1 MSRSAAGGEV
11 RTAETGHQPTV
22 EFVEAFPPE
31 VEAGAEIVV
40 RARVSCP
47 EGCDLRGGL
56 VNVVSSEGVVLTCEL
71 GGPERAETAD
81 TARTAETSDFVLS
94 APAQLGESVWSITFP
109 RQEVGGGVHEEC
121 GLTVTS
127 TVLPHATSV
136 AIWDVPSPLKGSR
149 FVVMVGI
156 KCSAACTLG
165 GQLVEVR
172 DEAGV
177 RLGDGR
183 LGDEPR
189 PGTSALYEAEVS
201 LVAPSQAGVFSRSV
215 SFAPTELDLPH
226 REASGDFT
234 FRSLEPPEH
243 TVTVRVVPKGIDAP
257 MDNIEVRLGAY
268 RAETDERGLASVG
281 VPKGTYE
288 LSAWRIDIEPV
299 STELEVTGDA
309 MVEVDAA
316 PRRVVDE
323 DEERMWM

>member
-1 MSRSAAGGEV
+1 MARSAGGGEG
-11 RTAETGHQPTV
+11 RTSATGHQPTV
-22 EFVEAFPPE
+22 ELREAFPPE
-31 VEAGAEIVV
+31 VEAGADIVV

-56 VNVVSSEGVVLTCEL
+56 VNIASSEEVVLTREL
-71 GGPERAETAD
+71 GGPESAETA
-81 TARTAETSDFVLS
+81 ETEDLVLN
-94 APAQLGESVWSITFP
+94 APAQVGEEVWSITFP
-109 RQEVGGGVHEEC
+109 RQEVGDVVHEEYV
-121 GLTVTS
+121 LTVTS
-127 TVLPHATSV
+127 TILPHATSV
-136 AIWDVPSPLKGSR
+136 AVWDVPSPVRGSR
-149 FVVMVGI
+149 FGVRVGI
-156 KCSAACTLG
+156 KCSALCSLG
-165 GQLVEVR
+165 GQLVEIR

-177 RLGDGR
+177 KLGEGR
-183 LGDEPR
+183 LGEDPR

-243 TVTVRVVPKGIDAP
+243 TVTVRVVPKDFDAP

-268 RAETDERGLASVG
+268 RAETDERGLASVE

-309 MVEVDAA
+309 TVEVDAA